1 MHQIV
6 IVVLCIIIIGLLSY
20 LYLFK
25 KGISQITQELQE
37 ISVQLKENRVV
48 KLPFP
53 NKRLEVLL
61 SAVNGSLK
69 AIRTEQ
75 LQLEKR
81 EKVFRQQVENISHD
95 LRTPLTAIIGYLRMI
110 DKENLTQKDVEY
122 LEIVIQRSVRMQEL
136 TNQFYELSQVTND
149 DFSLKLSRVDLAH
162 VLKESCLAQYSLLEK
177 ANLQV
182 DMQIPDTMVWVWGN
196 ADALERVVS
205 NLLQNASR
213 YGKSKLFITLKQD
226 HDKVTLCFKNDVKAD
241 EVEQEPEKLFER
253 FYMQENA
260 RTRGGSG
267 LGLSISRELVSH
279 MNGNISAS
287 YEQKDGDWYLK
298 ITIELGM

>member
-241 EVEQEPEKLFER
+241 EVEQEPEKLFDR

>member
-110 DKENLTQKDVEY
+110 
-122 LEIVIQRSVRMQEL
+122 
-136 TNQFYELSQVTND
+136 
-149 DFSLKLSRVDLAH
+149 H
-162 VLKESCLAQYSLLEK
+162 
-177 ANLQV
+177 
-182 DMQIPDTMVWVWGN
+182 
-196 ADALERVVS
+196 
-205 NLLQNASR
+205 
-213 YGKSKLFITLKQD
+213 
-226 HDKVTLCFKNDVKAD
+226 
-241 EVEQEPEKLFER
+241 
-253 FYMQENA
+253 
-260 RTRGGSG
+260 
-267 LGLSISRELVSH
+267 
-279 MNGNISAS
+279 
-287 YEQKDGDWYLK
+287 
-298 ITIELGM
+298 

>member
-6 IVVLCIIIIGLLSY
+6 IVVLCIIIIGFLSY

-241 EVEQEPEKLFER
+241 EVEQEPEKLFDR

>member
-81 EKVFRQQVENISHD
+81 EKDFRQQVENISHD

-241 EVEQEPEKLFER
+241 EVEQEPEKLFDR